1 MKSLSVAIIGAGRM
15 GREHIKAFKAIPGV
29 QVVGLLSRTYEK
41 AAALA
46 SEFGIPYVAET
57 IEELNKQTGADL
69 VVVAVPE
76 LEANQVAK
84 KCFQYH
90 WAVLLEKP
98 AGYDLMD
105 AHDIAEAALTAN
117 GPIYVGLNRRFYCSS
132 VQIRKDL
139 DSKSAD
145 KRFIHIQDQQ
155 SFEEARS
162 CLHPEKIV
170 QKFMYAN
177 SIHTIDLI
185 RFFARGEVTK
195 IVPVAP
201 WKKEQTEIVISYVE
215 FDSGDRALYECIW
228 KGPGPWA
235 CSVSTPSIRWTMQP
249 LEKARYQNANER
261 IVHDLT
267 LDDIDQQFKAGFYKQ
282 AEEVCKGVRGQESH
296 AISLKDSLKTMN
308 LIYQIY
314 GE

>member
-15 GREHIKAFKAIPGV
+15 GREHIKAFQAIPGV

-105 AHDIAEAALTAN
+105 AHDIAEAALTAS
-117 GPIYVGLNRRFYCSS
+117 GPVYVGLNRRFYCSS
-132 VQIRKDL
+132 MQIRKDL
-139 DSKSAD
+139 DSKNAD

-162 CLHPEKIV
+162 CMHPEKVV

-185 RFFARGEVTK
+185 RFLQEV
-195 IVPVAP
+195 
-201 WKKEQTEIVISYVE
+201 
-215 FDSGDRALYECIW
+215 R
-228 KGPGPWA
+228 
-235 CSVSTPSIRWTMQP
+235 
-249 LEKARYQNANER
+249 
-261 IVHDLT
+261 
-267 LDDIDQQFKAGFYKQ
+267 
-282 AEEVCKGVRGQESH
+282 
-296 AISLKDSLKTMN
+296 
-308 LIYQIY
+308 
-314 GE
+314 